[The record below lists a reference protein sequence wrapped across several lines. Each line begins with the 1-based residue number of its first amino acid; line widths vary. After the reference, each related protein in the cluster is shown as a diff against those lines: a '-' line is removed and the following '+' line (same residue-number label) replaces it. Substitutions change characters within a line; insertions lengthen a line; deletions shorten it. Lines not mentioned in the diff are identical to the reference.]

1 MTWTTL
7 LVFAAISA
15 AAIATPGPTVL
26 LALNNGAV
34 HGMRRALFGICGAAL
49 SDLILIGAVS
59 LGLGALLAA
68 SESLFSWV
76 KWVGV
81 AYFVWLS
88 VQLWRSRPQGLSR
101 GDGDAAASDGDVA
114 SFVSPRRAFTR
125 SLLVALTNPKGLLF
139 FSAFLPQ
146 FVVTSEP
153 QWPQYLTLALVFTSI
168 DIAVML
174 VYALGGLHAARLLTA
189 SGLRRLNRACAAAM
203 LSLAGMLAVYRRG
216 AA

>member
-1 MTWTTL
+1 MNPTTL
-7 LVFAAISA
+7 LLFCAISA

-26 LALNNGAV
+26 LALNNGAA
-34 HGMRRALFGICGAAL
+34 HGMRRALCGVAGAAL

-68 SESLFSWV
+68 SEVLFSAI

-81 AYFVWLS
+81 VYFAWLS
-88 VQLWRSRPQGLSR
+88 VQLWRSRPAALQAGEAR
-101 GDGDAAASDGDVA
+101 GGAQPITAW
-114 SFVSPRRAFTR
+114 RAFLR

-146 FVVTSEP
+146 FIATGEP
-153 QWPQYLTLALVFTSI
+153 QLPQYLTLAAAFTTI

-174 VYALGGLHAARLLTA
+174 AYALGGLHAARLLTA
-189 SGLRRLNRACAAAM
+189 SGLRWLNRGCAAVM
-203 LSLAGMLAVYRRG
+203 LSLAGMLAVYRRN
-216 AA
+216 A